1 MKLTS
6 KKLKNLILEELGIY
20 LKESERSRRNFLK
33 MAGGAAAAA
42 ALPKMQKQVT

>member
-20 LKESERSRRNFLK
+20 LKESDQISEEIS
-33 MAGGAAAAA
+33 
-42 ALPKMQKQVT
+42 